1 MVLNPAVIALISG
14 SFLISGFAVYASV
27 TGLTIIRWWDIR
39 SGSEL
44 QLILE
49 RKTYLLSTI
58 VAYLLGFELLSL
70 FLFIYTAD
78 YMHGLFVGAM
88 CAAGSLNVNAYG
100 YPTLTL
106 KTINSIL
113 SGIWLILNY
122 TDNQGFDYPLIK
134 TKYKFLL
141 YIVGSLTLETV
152 LLTNYFLSMSPDVI
166 TSCCGTLFSEDTL
179 SIAGEIASLS
189 PYITK
194 TLFYGS
200 LWFTLIT
207 GVRFYF
213 TEKDARLFSY
223 LSMWLLF
230 FSLISIISFISVYFY
245 ELPTHHCP
253 FCLLQKEYDYIGYTI
268 YACLFIAGIAG
279 GGVGVI
285 DRYKGLQSLQDI
297 IPRLQKRLTLVSMVG
312 YAIFAAISIYPMV
325 FSDFRLVK

>member
-1 MVLNPAVIALISG
+1 MVLNPAIIALISG
-14 SFLISGFAVYASV
+14 SFLISGFALYASV
-27 TGLTIIRWWDIR
+27 TGLTIIRWWDIS

-44 QLILE
+44 QLALE
-49 RKTYLLSTI
+49 RKTYLVSTI
-58 VAYLLGFELLSL
+58 VAYLLVFELLSL

-141 YIVGSLTLETV
+141 YIVGSLALETI
-152 LLTNYFLSMSPDVI
+152 LLTNYFLGMSPDVI

-194 TLFYGS
+194 TLFYCS

-207 GVRFYF
+207 GIHFYL

-223 LSMWLLF
+223 LSVWLLF
-230 FSLISIISFISVYFY
+230 FSLISIVSFISIYFY

-268 YACLFIAGIAG
+268 YLCLFIAGIAG

-285 DRYKGLQSLQDI
+285 DRYKGLQSLKDI

-312 YAIFAAISIYPMV
+312 YAIFAAISTYPMI
-325 FSDFRLVK
+325 FSDFRLVR